1 MGGAAVIYGLG
12 PRGRRVYEALRDRIV
27 RGRLEPG
34 TKLPSHREL
43 AADFGVA
50 PMTVRQVLGRLEAEG
65 LLSRQVGRG
74 TFVRAPSGP
83 VVLVVDDEPGVRSTL
98 SAYITAL
105 GFPTLAASGPAEGY
119 AALTA
124 EPAIGVLLS
133 GLRLPTATDGTEFIR
148 AVRRRWPGLP
158 VAALITHT
166 DDLAGLRATDEWPLL
181 IVPKPIR
188 LGHIEE
194 LLRLTLTTGA
204 LG

>member
-1 MGGAAVIYGLG
+1 MIYGLG

-74 TFVRAPSGP
+74 TFVRAPSSP
-83 VVLVVDDEPGVRSTL
+83 MVLVVDDEPGVRATL

-105 GFPTLAASGPAEGY
+105 GFRTAAASGPGEGY
-119 AALTA
+119 AVLTTD
-124 EPAIGVLLS
+124 PTIGVVLS
-133 GLRLPTATDGTEFIR
+133 GLRLPATTDGADFIR

-158 VAALITHT
+158 VAALIDHT
-166 DDLAGLRATDEWPLL
+166 DDLAGLRAAEEWPLL

-188 LGHIEE
+188 PSHIEE
-194 LLRLTLTTGA
+194 VLRLTLRTGA
-204 LG
+204 LE